1 MAIRILLLVLAVG
14 WTPYG
19 MYCLAFPEFLGPI
32 AGVEATTATAVAEL
46 RAMYGGLQIA
56 VGLSALVGFLRSDY
70 IEKALWVQVVA
81 VGGIGSGRLVGVLV
95 GGDLSGYT
103 LGALIFEWVTFALCV
118 AALRTL
124 PRAG

>member
-1 MAIRILLLVLAVG
+1 MAIRILLFVLAVG

-32 AGVEATTATAVAEL
+32 AGVEATTATGLAEL

-56 VGLSALVGFLRSDY
+56 VGLAALVGFLRTDY

-81 VGGIGSGRLVGVLV
+81 VGGIGSGRLVGVLA
-95 GGDLSGYT
+95 GGDWSGYT
-103 LGALIFEWVTFALCV
+103 VGALVFEWLTLALCV
-118 AALRTL
+118 AALRAL
-124 PRAG
+124 PRTA

>member
-32 AGVEATTATAVAEL
+32 AGVEATTATGLAEL

-56 VGLSALVGFLRSDY
+56 VGLAALAGFLRSDY
-70 IEKALWVQVVA
+70 IERALWVQVVA
-81 VGGIGSGRLVGVLV
+81 VGGIGSGRLVGLMA
-95 GGDLSGYT
+95 GGDVSGYT
-103 LGALIFEWVTFALCV
+103 LGALAFEWLTLALCI
-118 AALRTL
+118 AALRAL
-124 PRAG
+124 PKSA